1 MSESV
6 VVHVCICRTSVCVRT
21 CVRTCVCMCVCVRAC
36 PRLLYLGSFPS
47 VAVILTAPLQ
57 GKTKIFVSDHLNH
70 SLMMNFSTKQK

>member
-1 MSESV
+1 MRKTGIL
-6 VVHVCICRTSVCVRT
+6 HKK
-21 CVRTCVCMCVCVRAC
+21 A
-36 PRLLYLGSFPS
+36 SFPS